1 MIITPAQGPVSSG
14 VSGSKR
20 PIFQNLGPG
29 TLFFSTNANNIATE
43 GIKMPTNAVYEMPT
57 TLVEG
62 AGAIWFVAVGDICDV
77 RILNVG

>member
-1 MIITPAQGPVSSG
+1 MIITPEQGPVSSG

-29 TLFFSTNANNIATE
+29 TLYFSTSPANIATE
-43 GIKMPTNAVYEMPT
+43 GIKMPVNAVYEMPT

-62 AGAIWFVAVGDICDV
+62 AGAIWFVAVGGTCDI
-77 RILNVG
+77 RIINVG

>member
-1 MIITPAQGPVSSG
+1 MIITPEQGPVSSG

-29 TLFFSTNANNIATE
+29 TLYFSTNSTDVATT
-43 GIKMPTNAVYEMPT
+43 GIKMPPNAVYELPT

-62 AGAIWFVAVGDICDV
+62 AGAIWFVAVGGNCDV